1 MNLNNLMSTELL
13 SPEVE
18 LDTQEIKEDKTTKDI
33 EQEIECPRCY
43 DVMAL
48 SSDFDKLLY
57 FCQECGLSLVMK

>member
-1 MNLNNLMSTELL
+1 MSTELL
-13 SPEVE
+13 SPKVE
-18 LDTQEIKEDKTTKDI
+18 SDTQEIKEDKTTNDI

>member
-1 MNLNNLMSTELL
+1 MSIELA

-18 LDTQEIKEDKTTKDI
+18 LDAQEVEEENKTTKDI

-43 DVMAL
+43 DVMVL
-48 SSDFDKLLY
+48 SSDFDKLY